1 LGGAPLPVLGART
14 TAVKK
19 GDESLDAS
27 YYQNL
32 QKQKTIKENYDIK
45 NNLTL
50 KKLSGYRT
58 YVKGLRCEL
67 VRE

>member
-14 TAVKK
+14 AAVKK
-19 GDESLDAS
+19 GDETLDAS

-32 QKQKTIKENYDIK
+32 QKQRTIKENYEVKD
-45 NNLTL
+45 NLTL

-58 YVKGLRCEL
+58 VC
-67 VRE
+67 VF